1 MFLRVREMIVR
12 SPQNSSRG
20 EGRRTSAKKFV
31 AGIAGMVV
39 LFYATVVLACSC
51 IHDDF
56 LGSANAQNITAETA
70 DNDTVELCQSV
81 HEQMLP
87 SSVTNPSIRVAQ
99 LPYLDLP
106 SHEAVPLRTGTL
118 ERFRPPGPTFAH
130 VDISFQFHSILRI

>member
-1 MFLRVREMIVR
+1 MIIP

-20 EGRRTSAKKFV
+20 EGRRTGAKKFV

-56 LGSANAQNITAETA
+56 LGSANAQNALRGSITAETA
-70 DNDTVELCQSV
+70 DNAAVELCQSV

-87 SSVTNPSIRVAQ
+87 SAVTNLSIRVAQ
-99 LPYLDLP
+99 LPYLDFTN
-106 SHEAVPLRTGTL
+106 HKAVPLPTGTL
-118 ERFRPPGPTFAH
+118 ERFRPPGTTFVH
-130 VDISFQFHSILRI
+130 VDISLQFYSILRI